1 MLRSLMAIVGGTIV
15 AFIVVMVLEMVEM
28 KIYPPPP
35 GLDMSDP
42 AAVRAVMATIPLG
55 ALVLVLVAE
64 VTGAFAGGY
73 LAAFIA
79 RRTPAVHALIVGG
92 LVMLAAVGNMLSIPH
107 PVWFWVIA
115 LILFLPASYVGGL
128 LGRHR
133 DVKPV
138 SVDSP
143 A

>member
-1 MLRSLMAIVGGTIV
+1 MAIVGGTVV

>member
-1 MLRSLMAIVGGTIV
+1 MLRSIMAVVGGTFV

-35 GLDMSDP
+35 GLDMKIP
-42 AAVRAVMATIPLG
+42 AG
-55 ALVLVLVAE
+55 ALILVLVSE
-64 VTGAFAGGY
+64 VTGAFVGGC

-79 RRTPAVHALIVGG
+79 RRAPAMHALIIGG
-92 LVMLAAVGNMLSIPH
+92 LVMLAAIGNMLSIPH

-128 LGRHR
+128 LGRRR

-138 SVDSP
+138 AVEGP

>member
-1 MLRSLMAIVGGTIV
+1 
-15 AFIVVMVLEMVEM
+15 
-28 KIYPPPP
+28 
-35 GLDMSDP
+35 
-42 AAVRAVMATIPLG
+42 
-55 ALVLVLVAE
+55 
-64 VTGAFAGGY
+64 
-73 LAAFIA
+73 
-79 RRTPAVHALIVGG
+79 VHALIVGG

>member
-1 MLRSLMAIVGGTIV
+1 
-15 AFIVVMVLEMVEM
+15 MVLEMVEM
-28 KIYPPPP
+28 KIYPPPT

-42 AAVRAVMATIPLG
+42 AAVRAAMAKIPAG
-55 ALVLVLVAE
+55 ALILVLVSE
-64 VTGAFAGGY
+64 VTGAFVGGC

-79 RRTPAVHALIVGG
+79 RRAPAMHALIIGG
-92 LVMLAAVGNMLSIPH
+92 LVMLAAIGNMLSIPH

-128 LGRHR
+128 LGRRR

-138 SVDSP
+138 AVEGP